1 MGKRGTWRG
10 TFYLADLLLIYVFLV
25 NFANMKNETLYIENP
40 SEELLTLLRA
50 YREQK
55 EQKRQELL
63 RSAHLFFPDKNLSN
77 CEQDQQPN

>member
-1 MGKRGTWRG
+1 
-10 TFYLADLLLIYVFLV
+10 
-25 NFANMKNETLYIENP
+25 MKNETLYIENP